1 MIELIVAPL
10 VAVIDSF
17 FKEWAE
23 KNLSGKGRKK
33 LGKTGFSLELTHNY
47 GFACNGL
54 DKKPGLVKALHSLVL
69 IVLFLYSMLFVFFQK
84 GRRISAL
91 ALGLLLGGGMSNL
104 YDRLKRGY
112 VVDYLGLPKIKKL
125 LFNLSDLCVF
135 LGGALLLLGELL
147 ER

>member
-1 MIELIVAPL
+1 MIGLIVAQL
-10 VAVIDSF
+10 VTVIDSF
-17 FKEWAE
+17 LKEWAE
-23 KNLSGKGRKK
+23 KNLSGKGRRKI
-33 LGKTGFSLELTHNY
+33 GKTGFSLELTHNY

-54 DKKPGLVKALHSLVL
+54 DEKPGLVKAMHSVVL
-69 IVLFLYSMLFVFFQK
+69 TVLFLYGMLFVFFQK

-91 ALGLLLGGGMSNL
+91 ALGLILGGGMSNL

-135 LGGALLLLGELL
+135 LGGALLLLGEFL